1 MVVVVEG
8 VATGVHEWW
17 RVPVHAA
24 GAGVDAVGPAQFGE
38 PVVRS
43 AAECEVGGVGE
54 PAVVPAGVGVM
65 GLAVTRT
72 VGAAGAGAP
81 TVAVVEQ

>member
-8 VATGVHEWW
+8 VPTGVHEWW
-17 RVPVHAA
+17 WVPVAAA

-54 PAVVPAGVGVM
+54 PAVVPAGMGVM
-65 GLAVTRT
+65 CLAVTGAF
-72 VGAAGAGAP
+72 GAAGAGAA